1 MPDPV
6 ALRRALLPPGERG
19 PALIAHGAGNSG
31 ALAAAGMAA
40 RADYLEID
48 LWVHRGRF
56 EARHER
62 RLALALP
69 VLFEKWYVRGA
80 PRAPYDLSQL
90 LAAAPAPTGILLDLK
105 NAPASAGPLAR
116 SALSEAVNT
125 GPVLASSQ
133 HWPLLRALHR
143 ELPAVGL
150 FYSIDVA
157 AKLDLF
163 LSVSERDH
171 LPMGVSCYHRLLT
184 GQVVADLRTRGLVVI
199 AWTVDDQ
206 EEAARLVAMGVDG
219 ITTHRIVEMR
229 ERFGRS

>member
-1 MPDPV
+1 MPEPV
-6 ALRRALLPPGERG
+6 SLRRPLLPAGEQG

-31 ALAAAGMAA
+31 ALAAAAVAA
-40 RADYLEID
+40 KADYLEID

-80 PRAPYDLSQL
+80 PRTPYDLSQL

-116 SALSEAVNT
+116 AALNDAVNAGT
-125 GPVLASSQ
+125 VLASSQ

-143 ELPAVGL
+143 ELPSVGL
-150 FYSIDVA
+150 FYSVDVP

-171 LPMGVSCYHRLLT
+171 LPMGISCNHQLVTEEL
-184 GQVVADLRTRGLVVI
+184 VALEHARGLAVI
-199 AWTVDDQ
+199 AWTVDDP

-219 ITTHRIVEMR
+219 ITTHRILEMR
-229 ERFGRS
+229 GRFGRT